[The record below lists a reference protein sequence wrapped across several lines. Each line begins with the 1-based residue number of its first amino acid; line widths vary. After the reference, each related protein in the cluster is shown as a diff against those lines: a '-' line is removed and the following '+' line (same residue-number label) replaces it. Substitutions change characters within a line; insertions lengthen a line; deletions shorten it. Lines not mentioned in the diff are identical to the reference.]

1 MELGTFEFIL
11 AIVLITSIGGFLSN
25 WMKAKHGYPITDDMG
40 NVIRREEGT
49 RAEAHEARIEAL
61 EKRIHVLER
70 IATDR
75 GAHTADQIEALRD
88 LPPVER
94 RERQAE
100 RG

>member
-1 MELGTFEFIL
+1 MEIGTFEFIL
-11 AIVLITSIGGFLSN
+11 AIILISSIGGFLSN

-61 EKRIHVLER
+61 EKRIRVLER

-75 GAHTADQIEALRD
+75 GADTAEQIEALRD
-88 LPPVER
+88 IPPLEARERHEER
-94 RERQAE
+94 R
-100 RG
+100 